1 MVVAA
6 AASNGHHERRCTA
19 AETEVK
25 VVASKP
31 VPNVQDVDV
40 DVDVDNSLFCIV
52 DNLSMKYCF
61 KLAESEILSILVK
74 NTNCSAARGQIVPLG
89 NNLKTK

>member
-6 AASNGHHERRCTA
+6 AASNGHHERWCTA

-31 VPNVQDVDV
+31 VPNVQGV

-61 KLAESEILSILVK
+61 KLAKSEILSILVK
-74 NTNCSAARGQIVPLG
+74 NTSCSAARGQIVPLG

>member
-40 DVDVDNSLFCIV
+40 DVDNSLFCIV

-61 KLAESEILSILVK
+61 KLAKSEILSILVK
-74 NTNCSAARGQIVPLG
+74 NTSCSAARSQIVPLG